1 MTFSTLLAPLL
12 PKTGHTSPDGRGR
25 DQVQAGFLLLASLLS
40 GVMFLYR
47 LWDDGWVASTLITL
61 ACCLSLLALQIGFRR
76 DMDRGL
82 VADLSLLILLLVITG
97 VASQDQGLY
106 SRVMMWLPAAPL
118 IGNFFG
124 GRIHAFAAC
133 VLVTILLLAL
143 ALAHSNG
150 LLASHRELGSEWA
163 RFVAYSASTLLM
175 SATAYLY
182 EQNRR
187 QADAEKQRLAQLHRQ
202 WVAVVSHEL
211 RTPLTALR
219 GALALRSQSSTPIEK
234 SERALFDIALRNT
247 DRLVRLVDDLL
258 DMERINSG
266 NLAPVRKRSDIATLL
281 NSAAATY
288 EHAASERGISIA
300 VDVAVTEPV
309 RLDPDRIE
317 QVIHNLLSNA
327 IKFSP
332 DGSQI
337 HLRASV
343 TDQQLHV
350 EVADAGPGITTELAQ
365 RLFQPFSQGDDKDD
379 RKHGGFG
386 LGLSICKAIIDAH
399 GGHIGYRNRG
409 DGGCSFY
416 FDIPL
421 TASG

>member
-1 MTFSTLLAPLL
+1 MPLTTLLSPLL
-12 PKTGHTSPDGRGR
+12 PRSTPSSPDERGR
-25 DQVQAGFLLLASLLS
+25 DQVLAGFLLLASLLS
-40 GVMFLYR
+40 WAMFLYR
-47 LWDDGWVASTLITL
+47 LWDDGWRASTLITL
-61 ACCLSLLALQIGFRR
+61 ACFLSLLVLQISFRNN
-76 DMDRGL
+76 MNRGL
-82 VADLSLLILLLVITG
+82 VADLALLILLLVIAG
-97 VASQDQGLY
+97 VSSQDNGLY

-118 IGNFFG
+118 IANFFG
-124 GRIHAFAAC
+124 GRIHAFSAC
-133 VLVTILLLAL
+133 ALVMLLLLLLAL
-143 ALAHSNG
+143 AHNSG

-182 EQNRR
+182 ELNRR

-219 GALALRSQSSTPIEK
+219 GALALRGQSSTPIEDN
-234 SERALFDIALRNT
+234 ERALFDIALRNT

-266 NLAPVRKRSDIATLL
+266 NLAPVRKLSDIAVLL
-281 NSAAATY
+281 KSAAATY
-288 EHAASERGISIA
+288 EYMAKMRGISIV
-300 VDVAVTEPV
+300 VDVPDIVPV

-317 QVIHNLLSNA
+317 QVIHNLLANA

-337 HLRASV
+337 HLRAAHLG
-343 TDQQLHV
+343 QHLHV
-350 EVADAGPGITTELAQ
+350 EVTDAGPGISPELAQ
-365 RLFQPFSQGDDKDD
+365 RLFQPFSQGDNNDD

-386 LGLSICKAIIDAH
+386 LGLSICKAIIDTH
-399 GGHIGYRNRG
+399 GGQIGFRNG
-409 DGGCSFY
+409 VESGCSFY
-416 FDIPL
+416 FDIPVP
-421 TASG
+421 TSG